1 MVYGFEGVCAGL
13 SDDTCKVNES
23 VTSFE
28 KTVQALAGDNVARVI
43 VKPLWWR
50 IGWDMPRKNIYK
62 MLSLEEF
69 AYNSFSNKTGAAGNR
84 NKDGELLSS
93 RTKL

>member
-1 MVYGFEGVCAGL
+1 
-13 SDDTCKVNES
+13 
-23 VTSFE
+23 
-28 KTVQALAGDNVARVI
+28 
-43 VKPLWWR
+43 
-50 IGWDMPRKNIYK
+50 MP
-62 MLSLEEF
+62 SLEEF